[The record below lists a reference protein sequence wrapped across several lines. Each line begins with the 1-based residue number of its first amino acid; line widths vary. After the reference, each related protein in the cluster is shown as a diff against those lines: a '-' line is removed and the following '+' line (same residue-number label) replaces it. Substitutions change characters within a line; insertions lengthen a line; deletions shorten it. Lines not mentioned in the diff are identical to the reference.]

1 MKSAKTLSLILIL
14 PLLSSCAFATDYAVT
29 DDRAPSSVPTQS
41 AVIPT
46 VTQTPASRYP
56 EVTVRSPEEELSA
69 LAEFDGGGSI
79 FLIAT
84 LEDAPEN
91 PIFPGET
98 APGAA
103 AAAERIKAIE
113 DKYNIQITTYPT
125 TVEEL
130 LSELQANILV
140 DGYTTDLI
148 LIPAERTGELDSK
161 NVLIDPERIAFFDS
175 DAPYLNG
182 SLSESFGDY
191 AIFGDA
197 LLRPENNLCI
207 YYNLSLA
214 ESLGIGSLYSC
225 VESGK
230 WTWEVFA
237 DAAAKGGVATDLPLS
252 YPIAMTYG
260 LDYPDLFERDKSLK
274 ELSEEYQAIVDAI
287 TESIGEKLTVEES
300 LSAFLSGQSLFYIG
314 TLSDTLQMEPLSDPW
329 SLLPIPAA
337 AEGQDYL
344 TLRDYRQSDF
354 VFLIPKF
361 PYSPERS
368 VQIIAALCSVCDQTK
383 AEIRE
388 MIYPYLR
395 VNEARIL
402 LEWIL

>member
-1 MKSAKTLSLILIL
+1 MNKAKILSLILTL
-14 PLLSSCAFATDYAVT
+14 PILSSCSMMSAYTVT
-29 DDRAPSSVPTQS
+29 DDRAPSSFPAQS

-56 EVTVRSPEEELSA
+56 EVTVRTPEEELSG
-69 LAEFDGGGSI
+69 LAEFDGGGSV

-91 PIFPGET
+91 PIFPSDT
-98 APGAA
+98 SPGASA
-103 AAAERIKAIE
+103 AVQRIHAIE
-113 DKYNIQITTYPT
+113 DKYNIRITAYPT
-125 TVEEL
+125 TVEKL
-130 LSELQANILV
+130 LSELEANIQV
-140 DGYTTDLI
+140 DGYTADLI
-148 LIPAERTGELDSK
+148 LIPAERTGEIDGEG
-161 NVLIDPERIAFFDS
+161 VLIDPERIAFFDS
-175 DAPYLNG
+175 EAPYLCA

-197 LLRPENNLCI
+197 LLRPENTLCVF
-207 YYNLSLA
+207 YNLSLA

-237 DAAAKGGVATDLPLS
+237 NAAAKGKAASELPLA
-252 YPIAMTYG
+252 YPIAMTHGSAYS
-260 LDYPDLFERDKSLK
+260 DLFGRDKSLK
-274 ELSEEYQAIVDAI
+274 ELSEENQAIVNGV
-287 TESIGEKLTVEES
+287 TEAIGENFISEDSLTT
-300 LSAFLSGQSLFYIG
+300 FLSGQSLFYIG
-314 TLSDTLQMEPLSDPW
+314 TLSDAEKMGQLSDPW

-337 AEGQDYL
+337 EEGQEYM

-368 VQIIAALCSVCDQTK
+368 VQIIAALCSVCDQTRQ
-383 AEIRE
+383 EIRE
-388 MIYPYLR
+388 MVYPYLR